1 MSKRVVFSV
10 VFLASVAVVALLA
23 YVNMADRVVDPGGQ
37 VNLDQD
43 EKDQLARDEAISQI
57 AAESESID
65 ARGGSIAGA
74 RVESVHAVAPPGF
87 VPAPLTTAEA
97 KPPEGYSFTAFHEV
111 RRGTMTA
118 DDLDR
123 QQPPADPPD
132 WMASGDG
139 MLADLAAAAGR
150 NWSFGW
156 IKIAEGGDL
165 ESLEALLA
173 AHGGE
178 TLGRSGDLLR
188 ARLPGDPQSLR
199 AIAAA
204 HPVAGLGAVPPRR
217 KITDTL
223 AERAATDINQEVPV
237 WITLMS
243 DDPAGRWREALKG
256 LGAEVGR
263 FDPAI
268 RTYPAT
274 IPLTALGPIAEADY
288 VLAVESIGRVETT
301 LEIASPSMGADALRS
316 YDAGMETFVGVG
328 GASVTVGV
336 MDSGL
341 NVMHPDLSSNR
352 RSICGANFT
361 NDFNPREQ
369 DQALWQDLSE
379 HGSHVSGIIFG
390 NGAVKRERVGMAPL
404 VQDIRVA
411 KAVTNFGH
419 ASALGWNRAMDWFAT
434 PTACGVDATARKA
447 LVINSSLGASADLF
461 EGRSVVERKVDAAV
475 WAARQL
481 LVAAAG
487 NGGTL
492 TMSSMAS
499 PKNALSVGV
508 AQNIGDIAGYS
519 SQGPT
524 YDGRLYPKVVGTGV
538 SVASA
543 QGEGRR
549 GYDVQS
555 GSSMSSP
562 AVAGVAALVM
572 DAVPELKEE
581 PAVLSARLMAS
592 AIKPDAFLGD
602 ADAFPLD
609 NTNGPGTINNVFGL
623 GKVSARTAVLNRD
636 TEDGWTGGSTAFD
649 IDASGYAYHDI
660 VVPEGASRL
669 DVVMTWNEP
678 PAESIANP
686 VLHDLDLWVDWKAS
700 CRAIPACGEFHS
712 LSRIDNVE
720 WVIVPNPP
728 AGVYRLKVVPNRIY
742 GPAPRAGLAWTVIRG
757 DSSPRLAVAV
767 DSDLVE
773 VGPDVPFEVEVS
785 VTSDAY
791 VAAGANLRVECRT
804 EVGSTACDEL
814 SYHSDKSIVH
824 REDGLERT
832 LARDTYSVVV
842 GEIGPAEEQ
851 TVTLGFAGQ
860 PEGSFRLH
868 LTASGWNA
876 ESGGTSVAVVVGA
889 ADMPPPVQRPPND
902 DFAMAMELDD
912 EGETTFDLA
921 AATPDPG
928 EPAFR
933 LDEGLHPLRARSI
946 WYVWTA
952 PENGLARFAV
962 AQSVR
967 GDHSDYVVVDVF
979 RDGPMAGLEAVGD
992 GHLGGGKT
1000 FFAEKGETYRIRLAV
1015 HTDFLN
1021 DRRSALPELTLSWGP
1036 GSRPE
1041 NDDYAHAW
1049 VLEGG
1054 ESGTLSGTNEGAT
1067 TEPAELM
1074 GDTHEAALYVLH
1086 GWSASVWYRW
1096 TAPSTGDYRFAGN
1109 RTSQVVAAF
1118 VGDSVEEARMVSG
1131 VPAQGGDA
1139 DEAIVFPATQG
1150 VEYRIGV
1157 ASGSAYWAGN
1167 EFELTWGPGERV
1179 SPGNDD
1185 FADASEVRRN
1195 RASDRVA
1202 FNDMTVEH
1210 GEPAASGTRTAWW
1223 MFQPES
1229 DGRYTWLARRV
1240 NRFFL
1245 ETAPLQMSV
1254 YAGDELSTLELV
1266 ALDKGAETQELHL
1279 AFDAMA
1285 DTAYHVALGLPR
1297 DAAQTRHRQTAL
1309 MSMEWGPTPEN
1320 DDLAN
1325 AAALDPMGG
1334 SVTGNNKFA
1343 TNEPGEQT
1351 GVLGGSSLWWTL
1363 APEES
1368 GWIRFEVDGPSGSR
1382 LAIYRMRADGGLEL
1396 LKFSQELDVVAATA
1410 RFEAGEQYV
1419 IRLGTY
1425 YFDINGFANARTGD
1439 FTFTWGRSSAPALL
1453 RYVGS
1458 VESGQIADD
1467 GSEIEFADLG
1477 NQAFNGDGTELYV
1490 ASPDGIVVFGR
1501 NPDTGELSMMDTLV
1515 DHPILDSDTRL
1526 IWDGAGSALLVASCD
1541 AWLKFTAAE
1550 DGGIEHTGSIEGA
1563 PCVEGDVLM
1572 QGDIV
1577 HHVFEPYMIETF
1589 RFDEG
1594 HDALSPAG
1602 DIMIPDIAHAVMTA
1616 DGGNIYAVTDDD
1628 DDHALYVVE
1637 RDAEDGSLDIAS
1649 ILREGSPTGP
1659 DGEAVVE
1666 GLEDVLAMAVHGSH
1680 LFLTAGSRGD
1690 NTVVFDLADPAS
1702 PVFLAELRRF
1712 RGGFA
1717 RCRHSLAR
1725 QDALAVDV
1733 VCPNEYYVVQ
1743 VGVDG
1748 SVYGSDWF
1756 RSTRLDSFGNTI
1768 PRNGRVGSIGA
1779 SPDGRHLYVTGD
1791 YFGIILGPDG
1801 LIFIEGEHV
1810 NTFERVYD

>member
-1 MSKRVVFSV
+1 MSKRVTPFLVFFAAVAIVS
-10 VFLASVAVVALLA
+10 FLVH
-23 YVNMADRVVDPGGQ
+23 NTGERTIDPARID
-37 VNLDQD
+37 LDD
-43 EKDQLARDEAISQI
+43 AEKDQLAADEAISQI
-57 AAESESID
+57 AAESESLD
-65 ARGGSIAGA
+65 APGGSTADAGTEPFEA
-74 RVESVHAVAPPGF
+74 LAPPGF
-87 VPAPLTTAEA
+87 VSAPPTVPDAT
-97 KPPEGYSFTAFHEV
+97 PPEGYSFTTHHEV
-111 RRGTMTA
+111 SRGSMTDA
-118 DDLDR
+118 DLDR
-123 QQPPADPPD
+123 GRPPDPPE
-132 WMASGDG
+132 WMTAGNG
-139 MLADLAAAAGR
+139 ALTEHAGAAGR
-150 NWSFGW
+150 DWAFGW
-156 IKIAEGGDL
+156 VKLAEGADM
-165 ESLEALLA
+165 EALGALLE

-178 TLGRSGDLLR
+178 VLGRAGDLVR
-188 ARLPGDPQSLR
+188 ARLPGDPSGLQ
-199 AIAAA
+199 AIATAGS
-204 HPVAGLGAVPPRR
+204 VSGLGALPAER

-223 AERAATDINQEVPV
+223 AERAATDINREVPV

-243 DDPAGRWREALKG
+243 DDPEGRWRQALKA
-256 LGAEVGR
+256 LGAQVGR
-263 FDPAI
+263 FDPSI

-301 LEIASPSMGADALRS
+301 LEIAAPSMGADALRS

-390 NGAVKRERVGMAPL
+390 NGVVERERVGMAPL

-419 ASALGWNRAMDWFAT
+419 ASALSWTRAMDWFAT

-492 TMSSMAS
+492 TMSSMAG
-499 PKNALSVGV
+499 PKNSLSVGV
-508 AQNIGDIAGYS
+508 AQNIGDIASYS

-538 SVASA
+538 SIASA

-581 PAVLSARLMAS
+581 PAALSARLMAS
-592 AIKPDAFLGD
+592 AIRPDAFLGD
-602 ADAFPLD
+602 SDAFPLN
-609 NTNGPGTINNVFGL
+609 NTNGPGTVNNVYGL

-636 TEDGWTGGSTAFD
+636 TEDGWTGGSAAFD
-649 IDASGYAYHDI
+649 IDASGHAYQDI

-678 PAESIANP
+678 PAESIASP
-686 VLHDLDLWVDWKAS
+686 VLHDLDLWVDRGAS
-700 CRAIPACGEFHS
+700 CGDVAACGQYS
-712 LSRIDNVE
+712 SRSRIDNVE
-720 WVIVPNPP
+720 WIIVPNPP
-728 AGVYRLKVVPNRIY
+728 AGVYRLKVIPNRIY
-742 GPAPRAGLAWTVIRG
+742 GAEPRAGLAWTVIRG
-757 DSSPRLAVAV
+757 DSSPRLAVSV
-767 DSDLVE
+767 DKDHVE
-773 VGPDVPFEVEVS
+773 VGPDVPFEVEVTVS
-785 VTSDAY
+785 SDAY

-814 SYHSDKSIVH
+814 SYNSGDSMVH

-851 TVTLGFAGQ
+851 TVTLAFYGQ

-933 LDEGLHPLRARSI
+933 LAEGPNLLRARSI

-952 PENGLARFAV
+952 PETGLARFAV
-962 AQSVR
+962 AQSVH
-967 GDHSDYVVVDVF
+967 GDYSDYVIVDVY
-979 RDGPMAGLEAVGD
+979 RDGPMAGLEAVAD
-992 GHLGGGKT
+992 GQLGGGKT
-1000 FFAEKGETYRIRLAV
+1000 FFAEEGETYRIRLAV
-1015 HTDFLN
+1015 HADFLN

-1041 NDDYAHAW
+1041 NDDYAHAA

-1067 TEPAELM
+1067 TEPPELM

-1109 RTSQVVAAF
+1109 RTGQLVAAF
-1118 VGDSVEEARMVSG
+1118 VGESVAEARMVSG

-1139 DEAIVFPATQG
+1139 DEAIVFPATEG

-1167 EFELTWGPGERV
+1167 EFELTWGPGERA

-1195 RASDRVA
+1195 RAFGRIA

-1210 GEPAASGTRTAWW
+1210 GEPAASGVRTAWW
-1223 MFQPES
+1223 MFQPEA
-1229 DGRYTWLARRV
+1229 DGRYTWLARRA

-1254 YAGDELSTLELV
+1254 YAGDELSALELV
-1266 ALDKGAETQELHL
+1266 AMDEGAETQELHL

-1297 DAAQTRHRQTAL
+1297 EAAQTRHREPAA

-1334 SVTGNNKFA
+1334 EVTGNNKFA

-1351 GVLGGSSLWWTL
+1351 GELGGSSLWWTL

-1368 GWIRFEVDGPSGSR
+1368 SWIRFEVDGPSGSR
-1382 LAIYRMRADGGLEL
+1382 LAIYRMRADGSLEL
-1396 LKFSQELDVVAATA
+1396 LKFSQDLGVVAATA
-1410 RFEAGEQYV
+1410 RFEAGERYV
-1419 IRLGTY
+1419 VRLGTY
-1425 YFDINGFANARTGD
+1425 YFDLNGYAFARSGD
-1439 FTFTWGRSSAPALL
+1439 FTLTWGPSSAPALL

-1467 GSEIEFADLG
+1467 GSEIEFSDLG

-1490 ASPDGIVVFGR
+1490 ASPDGIVIFGR
-1501 NPDTGELSMMDTLV
+1501 DPASGELSMMDTLS
-1515 DHPILDSDTRL
+1515 DHPIFDSDTRL

-1541 AWLKFTAAE
+1541 GWLKFTALE

-1563 PCVEGDVLM
+1563 PCPEGDVLM

-1577 HHVFEPYMIETF
+1577 HHVMEPYLIETF

-1594 HDALSPAG
+1594 HDALSPT
-1602 DIMIPDIAHAVMTA
+1602 DVLMIPDIAHAAMTA
-1616 DGGNIYAVTDDD
+1616 DGGNIYAVAADDD
-1628 DDHALYVVE
+1628 DANTLYVVE
-1637 RDAEDGSLDIAS
+1637 RDREDGSLSIISVIA
-1649 ILREGSPTGP
+1649 EGTPTGP
-1659 DGEAVVE
+1659 DGEAEVE

-1702 PVFLAELRRF
+1702 PVFLAELRKF
-1712 RGGFA
+1712 RQGFA

-1725 QDALAVDV
+1725 QDAAAVDV
-1733 VCPNEYYVVQ
+1733 VCPSEYYVVQ
-1743 VGVDG
+1743 AGVDG

-1756 RSTRLDSFGNTI
+1756 RGTRVDSFGNTV
-1768 PRNGRVGSIGA
+1768 PRTARVGSAGA

-1791 YFGIILGPDG
+1791 FTGIIFGPDG
-1801 LIFIEGEHV
+1801 GLIFVAEEHV
-1810 NTFERVYD
+1810 HTFERVYD